1 MKKGSEML
9 FYRFKNRTDSPR
21 RRTAAL
27 LAAFFLAASLGAGAL
42 FAADS
47 TASTRDFFNDP
58 LFERGFRVATSG
70 KPLGVLRLPLSSEES
85 ESASAPVWAL
95 ATHASKYDLANAP
108 RKLGESESS
117 ASTPGQTVSRRLD
130 ENGELVLTLSVDASK
145 EYDAP
150 RTADRLWIHLLLERN
165 WDPKTVPSFG
175 DVESLVFSAD
185 ARIADWKRLMTDEEF
200 NPGLHATQVSVY
212 FAISNVN
219 PKSPDYTDYIW
230 FGVSFFDDRHEI
242 QSNYVAIDGDPKTIG
257 TGKLIYRIGD
267 QKTIDDVCGGVNP
280 YFQDW
285 VHIEFDATRYVG
297 DMLKA
302 AQERGMLTQT
312 TLDDLK
318 VVHFNFGWETPG
330 TYRSTLEMKNLRL
343 VATEKNA
350 E

>member
-1 MKKGSEML
+1 MP
-9 FYRFKNRTDSPR
+9 RFSNNRTNFR
-21 RRTAAL
+21 RKRTVAAL
-27 LAAFFLAASLGAGAL
+27 LTAFFVASFGGAL
-42 FAADS
+42 FGADA
-47 TASTRDFFNDP
+47 TIREFFDDAR
-58 LFERGFRVATSG
+58 FERGFRVATSG
-70 KPLGVLRLPLSSEES
+70 KPLGVLRLPLTSEE
-85 ESASAPVWAL
+85 AAPTDAAPVWAL
-95 ATHASKYDLANAP
+95 ATHASKFDLANAP

-117 ASTPGQTVSRRLD
+117 ASTPGQTVSRRLN
-130 ENGELVLTLSVDASK
+130 ENGELVLSLSVDTDK

-175 DVESLVFSAD
+175 DVDSLVFSAD
-185 ARIADWKRLMTDEEF
+185 ARIADWERLMTDAEF
-200 NPGLHATQVSVY
+200 NPGLHATQTSVY

-219 PKSPDYTDYIW
+219 PESPDYTDYIW

-257 TGKLIYRIGD
+257 TGKLIYRIGE

-280 YFQDW
+280 YSKAW
-285 VHIEFDATRYVG
+285 THIEFDATRYVG

-318 VVHFNFGWETPG
+318 IVHFNFGWETPG

-343 VATEKNA
+343 VATQKTKTPSAADEK
-350 E
+350 